1 MSLELLIRKRGPIK
15 KIGVIGMGYVGIPA
29 AALFADSPA
38 FDFVYGF
45 QRDPL
50 SSGYKIAM
58 LNRGESPLKGEEP
71 GLEDLLKRVVAGKK
85 FFCTSDF
92 TKISGLDAVT
102 LSIQTPFLN
111 KEDLLPDFSALITG
125 IEQVGRSLSPGMLV
139 VLESTVTPGIR

>member
-1 MSLELLIRKRGPIK
+1 MMLESLIHKKGPIK

-45 QRDPL
+45 QRDSV

-58 LNRGESPLKGEEP
+58 LNRGESPLRGEEP
-71 GLEDLLKRVVAGKK
+71 GLDALLKKVVAAKK
-85 FFCTSDF
+85 FSCTSDF
-92 TKISGLDAVT
+92 TKIAGLDAVT

-111 KEDLLPDFSALITG
+111 KDDLL
-125 IEQVGRSLSPGMLV
+125 
-139 VLESTVTPGIR
+139 